1 MNQKISPK
9 KSLGQNFLTNQ
20 KAILEIVNAG
30 EIKKGE
36 NILEIGPGKGALTEK
51 LLETGGKVLAIEKD
65 RDLIWFLNEKFAKEI
80 EKGDLTVK
88 EGDIL
93 ELDPKNLFKNQEYK
107 IIANIPYYITGAIIE
122 KFLSTDQKPLK
133 MVLLV
138 QKEVAE
144 RMIARDKKESIL
156 SLATKFYGTPKL
168 VYRVSAGSFFPKP
181 KVDSAVIS
189 INIDNKKVNKK
200 EEEIYLNIIKKSFA
214 HKRKMML
221 GNLKTEIKEID
232 WEKIF
237 EELNINKKVRAEDL
251 SKDDFLKITN
261 KILNN

>member
-1 MNQKISPK
+1 MKPK

-20 KAILEIVNAG
+20 KAVLEIINAG

-65 RDLIWFLNEKFAKEI
+65 RELIWFLNEKFAKEI
-80 EKGDLTVK
+80 EKGDLIVK

-93 ELDPKNLFKNQEYK
+93 EIDPKNLFKNQEYK

-122 KFLSTDQKPLK
+122 KFLSTDTKPLK
-133 MVLLV
+133 MVLLI

-144 RMIARDKKESIL
+144 RMVARDKKESIL
-156 SLATKFYGTPKL
+156 SLATKFYGIPKL

-189 INIDNKKVNKK
+189 ININNTKVDKK
-200 EEEIYLNIIKKSFA
+200 EEELYLNIVKKSFA

-221 GNLKTEIKEID
+221 GNLKNEIKTVN
-232 WEKIF
+232 WENIF
-237 EELNINKKVRAEDL
+237 EKLKINPKIRGEDL
-251 SKDDFLKITN
+251 TKEDFLKIT
-261 KILNN
+261 KEILNK